1 VRFDLL
7 LDLCALHSFGFALFH
22 AAFWKLFRWPQTL
35 AAAGVANRAIIQI
48 ANLRLIYLFLG
59 VAALCVIF
67 PQELRATALGHAV
80 LLGMSAFWVGRSVE
94 QFVFLRINHPGVH
107 ALTALFVIG
116 AVLFALP
123 LFV

>member
-1 VRFDLL
+1 M
-7 LDLCALHSFGFALFH
+7 
-22 AAFWKLFRWPQTL
+22 
-35 AAAGVANRAIIQI
+35 
-48 ANLRLIYLFLG
+48 
-59 VAALCVIF
+59 
-67 PQELRATALGHAV
+67 GHAV